1 MTARGRAGLGV
12 LLSRAGLL
20 CVAAAFGGC
29 RGGSN
34 VAPAVLTAQSA
45 AEPKA
50 APAPEVPHAPV
61 LRVVLGDPRLAHAK
75 QLEDARDWAGAAKA
89 LREARPA
96 ELTPSER
103 CGWDFVEGRLELQA
117 DALAEADAAFLRADA
132 PACPLAPWARLRA
145 AQTEARAGHAD
156 DAIARARAVPE
167 DIAAARDEVR
177 LVLAESLAAKGDR
190 AGALPLWRAW
200 LRANP
205 HGPRWVD
212 TSVRIANALLDGIGG
227 PAEEHAG
234 EALDLTTRVVVEAPK
249 LADDAGAVAARK
261 RAVSVLR
268 AKHASVSDALA
279 LEDRAKQAQAWLDLG
294 EATKA
299 FELASAVLK
308 APKPAGVACRAA
320 ITRAKAAMKAKAI
333 KLDAWP
339 DALKACDKDEQLV
352 RALYSGAK
360 AHAGKDPKLA
370 IEWFGKLEKRFPGH
384 RLADDARYRAALL
397 VADSADPGH
406 EERSDQMLRTLP
418 DAYPAGD
425 MRTEALFRVA
435 LGAMKAGR
443 WKDAAPLLEKISEL
457 TPDDRHWATAGRAAY
472 FRARVSE
479 QTGDVPDARARYAR
493 IIEGHPLAYYMLLAH
508 ARLSAL
514 DAAEA
519 GRVLKAAIARDAGG
533 SFPSKAHPVLGS
545 PGAVRAMRLLEVGEI
560 DEARR
565 ELSAAGVLAD
575 DVDPEVVWIAGA
587 LFEQAGAPD
596 IGHSFSRSR
605 LTEFL
610 SHYPEGKWRAR
621 WQVAYPR
628 AFEPYVRSACTKN
641 ALSPTLAWAIMREE
655 SSFVPDAKSHS
666 NAIGL
671 MQLIA
676 PTARWMAS
684 GTSISTDEASLKK
697 PAVSIELGVKL
708 LSKLRATHAHPA
720 LAIGAY
726 NSGSGA
732 INRWVASRT
741 GDDVDLFVELIPYD
755 ETRNYVKRVL
765 SSQAAYAYLYDPP
778 ALAETLALPARITR

>member
-1 MTARGRAGLGV
+1 M
-12 LLSRAGLL
+12 LL
-20 CVAAAFGGC
+20 GC

-34 VAPAVLTAQSA
+34 VAPSVIAAQSA

-50 APAPEVPHAPV
+50 APAPEPPRVPTLH
-61 LRVVLGDPRLAHAK
+61 VVLDDPRLAHVKELERAK
-75 QLEDARDWAGAAKA
+75 DWAGAAAA
-89 LREARPA
+89 LRQARPA
-96 ELTPSER
+96 DLQAAER

-117 DALAEADAAFLRADA
+117 GALAEADAAFLRADA

-145 AQTEARAGHAD
+145 AQAEARAGHAD
-156 DAIARARAVPE
+156 DAVARARAVPT
-167 DIAAARDEVR
+167 DMTAARDEVR
-177 LVLAESLAAKGDR
+177 LVVAESLAAKGDR
-190 AGALPLWRAW
+190 AGALPLWREW

-212 TSVRIANALLDGIGG
+212 TSVRIAEAVLNGVDG
-227 PAEEHAG
+227 PPEDHAR
-234 EALDLTTRVVVEAPK
+234 EALDLATRVVVEAPK
-249 LADDAGAVAARK
+249 LADAAGAVAARA

-268 AKHASVSDALA
+268 TKDKSISDALA
-279 LEDRAKQAQAWLDLG
+279 FEDRAKQAQAWLDLG

-299 FELASAVLK
+299 FELASAVLA
-308 APKPAGVACRAA
+308 APKRAGAGCPAA
-320 ITRAKAAMKAKAI
+320 ITRAHAAAKAKSI

-339 DALKACDKDEQLV
+339 DALKACEKDEQLV

-360 AHAGKDPKLA
+360 AHASKDPKLA
-370 IEWFGKLEKRFPGH
+370 IKWFGRLEKLFPGH

-397 VADSADPGH
+397 VANSTEPGH
-406 EERSDQMLRTLP
+406 EERADQMLRTLP

-435 LGAMKAGR
+435 LEAMKNGR
-443 WKDAAPLLEKISEL
+443 WKDAAPLLDKISEL
-457 TPDDRHWATAGRAAY
+457 TPHDHHWATAGRAEY

-479 QTGDVPDARARYAR
+479 QTGDQPDARARYAR
-493 IIEGHPLAYYMLLAH
+493 IIGEHPLAYYMLLAH
-508 ARLSAL
+508 ARLSAA
-514 DAAEA
+514 DPAEA
-519 GRVLKAAIARDAGG
+519 GRVLKAAIARDSGG
-533 SFPSKAHPVLGS
+533 TFPSKVHAILAS
-545 PGAVRAMRLLEVGEI
+545 PGAVRAMRLLEVGET

-565 ELSAAGVLAD
+565 ELAAAGVLAD

-596 IGHSFSRSR
+596 IGHSFSRAR

-610 SHYPEGKWRAR
+610 SHYPEGRWRAR
-621 WQVAYPR
+621 WQIAYPR
-628 AFEPYVRSACTKN
+628 AFEPLVLKACTEH
-641 ALSPTLAWAIMREE
+641 ALSPPLAWAIMREE

-671 MQLIA
+671 MQLIG

-684 GTSISTDEASLKK
+684 GTTLPTDEDSLKK
-697 PAVSIELGVKL
+697 PEVSIELGVRL
-708 LSKLRATHAHPA
+708 LSKLRAKHGHLA
-720 LAIGAY
+720 LAVGAY

-732 INRWVASRT
+732 IDRWVAART

-778 ALAETLALPARITR
+778 ALAETLALPARISR